1 MMLYVAM
8 IDLLRPGDD
17 VRAVTESL
25 KVYVANAPSLI
36 TIIENRLKPSPNDE
50 QMRQMAEEDARRKRK
65 SEREQTKARASWGKS
80 GRRSQTSRM
89 SCSMIPAPRTQ
100 RGISGRPWN
109 ARAPKAEPL
118 AGTACVYRKLKS
130 EHIGGEARRE

>member
-1 MMLYVAM
+1 MTLYAAM

-25 KVYVANAPSLI
+25 KVYVADAPSLI

-65 SEREQTKARASWGKS
+65 SEREQTKARASWVKFWKAVANEPDVMFDD
-80 GRRSQTSRM
+80 SRAENTAWNFWQAM
-89 SCSMIPAPRTQ
+89 ERAVSFPKI
-100 RGISGRPWN
+100 ISGR
-109 ARAPKAEPL
+109 
-118 AGTACVYRKLKS
+118 
-130 EHIGGEARRE
+130 IGDAVHRGRE